1 MELKAQERCQD
12 WRSGLGNW
20 KRKVFEIWKQWNIK
34 SEKKKKKKKNCPLG
48 EIQVSEKG
56 EDTAKLVDNS
66 KHRRKRKVKG
76 NKSQR

>member
-1 MELKAQERCQD
+1 M
-12 WRSGLGNW
+12 SGL
-20 KRKVFEIWKQWNIK
+20 EIWFRKLETLSVWDMK
-34 SEKKKKKKKNCPLG
+34 TVEYKEWKKKKKKNCPLG

>member
-1 MELKAQERCQD
+1 MKTVEYKE
-12 WRSGLGNW
+12 W
-20 KRKVFEIWKQWNIK
+20 
-34 SEKKKKKKKNCPLG
+34 KKKKKKKNCPLG